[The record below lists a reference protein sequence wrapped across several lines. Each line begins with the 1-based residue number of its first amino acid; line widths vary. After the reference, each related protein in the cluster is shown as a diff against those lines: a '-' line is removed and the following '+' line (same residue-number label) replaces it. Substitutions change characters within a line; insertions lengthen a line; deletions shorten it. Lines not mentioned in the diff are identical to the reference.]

1 MASFNQIRL
10 QRANPQTFN
19 KALGQ
24 ALRHFRL
31 QAMPKHSQASL
42 AASIGLSRSTYANL
56 EAGTASISTQ
66 YYFRVLVTLDID
78 SEEFLK
84 VMLIKVLGRADS

>member
-1 MASFNQIRL
+1 MASINQLRL
-10 QRANPQTFN
+10 HKVNPQAFN
-19 KALGQ
+19 RALGK

-31 QAMPKHSQASL
+31 QTRPKLSQASL

-56 EAGTASISTQ
+56 EAGTTSISTQ

-84 VMLIKVLGRADS
+84 IMLIKVLGRADS